1 MNFKHLT
8 LALLFACSSAYAAD
22 APKNSATPA
31 QDGPSNAP
39 LVSRDMNEPDFNT
52 LGFGELQ
59 QHDPDEDGLM
69 TRQDYRA
76 WMFDGMDRAKKG
88 FFTAL
93 DAVIYYTGFKKVPA
107 LRQYR
112 KPFSFSF
119 KYLDTDKDGIA
130 TRKEYAAFAVALT
143 RAADANGDG
152 KVTRAEFNALRKKM
166 FNLEDV
172 DQNGGISLAEY
183 LELVPRKTKADE
195 KKTPASGKH
204 SAKKPAASGKAK

>member
-8 LALLFACSSAYAAD
+8 LALIFACSAAYAAD
-22 APKNSATPA
+22 TPKTSATPA
-31 QDGPSNAP
+31 QDVPSNGP
-39 LVSRDMNEPDFNT
+39 VVSRDMKEPDFNA

-69 TRQDYRA
+69 TRKDYRA

-93 DAVIYYTGFKKVPA
+93 DAVIYYTGLEQVPT

-119 KYLDTDKDGIA
+119 KYLDTNKDGIA
-130 TRKEYAAFAVALT
+130 TGKEYAAFAVALT
-143 RAADANGDG
+143 RAADANGNG

-166 FNLEDV
+166 FDLEDV
-172 DQNGGISLAEY
+172 DKNGGISLAEY
-183 LELVPRKTKADE
+183 LELVPRTAKAGA

-204 SAKKPAASGKAK
+204 AAKKPAASGKAK